1 MVSVPKA
8 AFQKRF
14 VIIYKRTAV
23 RPPKKM
29 SGQREE
35 LLALRNMTW
44 HNGKMGSSPP
54 KFKYDEYIRSE
65 DYLTATYPE
74 YPLLGVLPDAIS
86 SKKSRGYYRAA
97 RRGYGYSY
105 GYAPAG
111 GGDGKSK
118 KKKDKKTD
126 ASAISGEMKTAE
138 NAESEK
144 ADPTLTSQLSFA
156 SSEAYKL
163 LRTNISFAFTNSR
176 NARVIAVTSSFRA
189 EGKTTVAINTAY
201 TIAETGKRV
210 LLVDADLRL
219 SATAKRLGL
228 SSAPGLSNVLAEM
241 NTAKGVIQTY
251 SEKPSNDADIVSM
264 DVLIA
269 GNVPPNP
276 SELLESERM
285 AALLDQLREEYDY
298 IIVDLPPV
306 TEVTDALIV
315 SRLVDGFMVIVRHN
329 VALRGALADMIRQI
343 RLVNARI
350 AGFVYNGSDESNAS
364 YYKKRGYY
372 YKRGYYKKRGYYGHY
387 GYYK

>member
-86 SKKSRGYYRAA
+86 SKKSRGY
-97 RRGYGYSY
+97 
-105 GYAPAG
+105 
-111 GGDGKSK
+111 
-118 KKKDKKTD
+118 
-126 ASAISGEMKTAE
+126 
-138 NAESEK
+138 
-144 ADPTLTSQLSFA
+144 
-156 SSEAYKL
+156 
-163 LRTNISFAFTNSR
+163 
-176 NARVIAVTSSFRA
+176 
-189 EGKTTVAINTAY
+189 
-201 TIAETGKRV
+201 
-210 LLVDADLRL
+210 
-219 SATAKRLGL
+219 
-228 SSAPGLSNVLAEM
+228 
-241 NTAKGVIQTY
+241 
-251 SEKPSNDADIVSM
+251 
-264 DVLIA
+264 
-269 GNVPPNP
+269 
-276 SELLESERM
+276 
-285 AALLDQLREEYDY
+285 
-298 IIVDLPPV
+298 
-306 TEVTDALIV
+306 
-315 SRLVDGFMVIVRHN
+315 
-329 VALRGALADMIRQI
+329 
-343 RLVNARI
+343 ARI

-372 YKRGYYKKRGYYGHY
+372 GHY